1 MGLPGGFAPVE
12 ETPGGQGFVRPSR
25 QKVDKEVS
33 MPRKIVM
40 TASIE
45 RLEILAPDGSA
56 DRELMPDL
64 ADGLVVGM
72 YQDMV
77 RMRTFDAKAVRL
89 QRQGRMGTWA
99 SLKGQEAAQAAFAL
113 AMEPQDWLI
122 PAIREQGL
130 ALARGVP
137 GHVLYAYWA
146 GDERGSAYP
155 EGVRVFPTA
164 VPIGSQLIH
173 GAGVGMSMA
182 LQGEDAVAVTFG
194 GDGSTSEGD
203 FHEAL
208 NFAGVFKAQT
218 VFVIQNNHWA
228 ISVPRASQSAAET
241 LAQKAIAYG
250 IPGIQV
256 DGNDVFAV
264 YVAAREALDRA
275 RNGGGPTLIE
285 SVTYRLGDHT
295 TADDAGR
302 YRDPGEV
309 EAWEERDPI
318 LRLRRF
324 LEGRG
329 LWDAQREDVLA
340 AEAES
345 WVEAQVEA
353 LEGMPAPDPGDIF
366 RFMYG
371 EMPPQVAEQMA
382 ELLEEVGS

>member
-1 MGLPGGFAPVE
+1 
-12 ETPGGQGFVRPSR
+12 
-25 QKVDKEVS
+25 

-40 TASIE
+40 TASVQ
-45 RLEILAPDGSA
+45 RLEILAPDGSV

-64 ADGLVVGM
+64 TDDQVVGM
-72 YQDMV
+72 YRDMV
-77 RMRTFDAKAVRL
+77 RMRAYDAKAVKL

-99 SLKGQEAAQAAFAL
+99 SLRGQEAAQAAFAV
-113 AMEPQDWLI
+113 AMAPEDWLI

-130 ALARGVP
+130 MLARGVP
-137 GHVLYAYWA
+137 AHVLYAYWA
-146 GDERGSAYP
+146 GDERGSVFP
-155 EGVRVFPTA
+155 EAARVFPTA

-208 NFAGVFKAQT
+208 NFAGVFKAKT

-228 ISVPRASQSAAET
+228 ISVPRTSQSAAET

-250 IPGIQV
+250 IPGLQV

-264 YVAAREALDRA
+264 YVAALEALERA
-275 RNGGGPTLIE
+275 RRGEGPTLIE

-302 YRDPGEV
+302 YRDPEEV
-309 EAWEERDPI
+309 AAWEERDPI
-318 LRLRRF
+318 LRLRRH
-324 LEGRG
+324 LEDRG
-329 LWDAQREDVLA
+329 LWDARREEVLA
-340 AEAES
+340 GEVER

-353 LEGMPAPDPGDIF
+353 LEAMPDPDPADIF
-366 RFMYG
+366 RFMYA
-371 EMPPQVAEQMA
+371 EMSPHLAEQMCG
-382 ELLEEVGS
+382 LMEEVAP